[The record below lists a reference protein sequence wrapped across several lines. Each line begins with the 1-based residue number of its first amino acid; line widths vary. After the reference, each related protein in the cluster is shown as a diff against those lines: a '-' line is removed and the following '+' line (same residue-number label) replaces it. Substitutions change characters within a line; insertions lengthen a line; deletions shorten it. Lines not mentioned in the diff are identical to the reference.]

1 MGSSGLFEA
10 WHVVRA
16 GAISWFYEGPGGN
29 FDYWPEG
36 LDGPMLTEQ
45 PPFGNVALIA
55 DNDRMYHRIG
65 AIGDPHVELPR
76 MSAAANIQPDG
87 DGNWVILGNGEIRA
101 TYPRHAIM
109 RFACPYSGR
118 RKFATES

>member
-1 MGSSGLFEA
+1 MKA
-10 WHVVRA
+10 R
-16 GAISWFYEGPGGN
+16 GGN

-76 MSAAANIQPDG
+76 ISAAANIQPDG
-87 DGNWVILGNGEIRA
+87 DGNWVILENGEISA